1 MARSL
6 FRVLGAPADG
16 EDAAHGCG
24 LGLLLRTEVPTYC
37 LPTYLLRSNRAV
49 LNADSI
55 RFKDVGNVALRNA
68 ATTQFESQT

>member
-24 LGLLLRTEVPTYC
+24 LGLLLRTEVSTYC

-49 LNADSI
+49 FRIGAVL
-55 RFKDVGNVALRNA
+55 KDVGNVVLRNA
-68 ATTQFESQT
+68 ATIHFESQT

>member
-49 LNADSI
+49 FLNSDWS
-55 RFKDVGNVALRNA
+55 RFERRWQRGAEKRGDHP
-68 ATTQFESQT
+68 F

>member
-24 LGLLLRTEVPTYC
+24 LGLLLRTEVSTYC

-49 LNADSI
+49 LNADWS
-55 RFKDVGNVALRNA
+55 RFERRWQRGAEKRGDHP
-68 ATTQFESQT
+68 F

>member
-24 LGLLLRTEVPTYC
+24 LGLLLRTEVSTYC
-37 LPTYLLRSNRAV
+37 LPTYLLRSNRAD
-49 LNADSI
+49 LNSDWS
-55 RFKDVGNVALRNA
+55 RFERCWQRGAEKRGDHP
-68 ATTQFESQT
+68 F